1 MELFVKS
8 VVQDTKFLTGFALQT
23 PAIII
28 TVIFAK
34 AMAFVLTV
42 ILITV
47 SIVAIIAKKLIV
59 ETVAEST
66 MMIQRHLL
74 NAHLNFSQATDLVSD

>member
-1 MELFVKS
+1 
-8 VVQDTKFLTGFALQT
+8 
-23 PAIII
+23 
-28 TVIFAK
+28 
-34 AMAFVLTV
+34 MAFALTV
-42 ILITV
+42 ILIIV

-74 NAHLNFSQATDLVSD
+74 NAHLNFSQATDLVSDWYSI

>member
-28 TVIFAK
+28 TVLFAK
-34 AMAFVLTV
+34 AMAFALTV
-42 ILITV
+42 ILIIV

-66 MMIQRHLL
+66 MMIQRHLF